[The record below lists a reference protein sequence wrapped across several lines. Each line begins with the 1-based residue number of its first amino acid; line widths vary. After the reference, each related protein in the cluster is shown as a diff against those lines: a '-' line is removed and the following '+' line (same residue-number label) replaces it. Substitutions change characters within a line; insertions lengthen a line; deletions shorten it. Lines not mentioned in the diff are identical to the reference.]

1 MFDKAKQMYQLQK
14 QARELQKELQD
25 TEIEAKGGQGLV
37 TVVLNGE
44 LKIQSIDIDP
54 SLLDPSKK
62 RELEQALIDSVRE
75 GLAQAQQIH
84 AEKSQAMMKQM
95 GIDIP
100 GL

>member
-1 MFDKAKQMYQLQK
+1 MLDKMKQMYQLQK
-14 QARELQKELQD
+14 QARELQKELRE
-25 TEIEAKGGQGLV
+25 TEIEAKGAQGLV

-44 LKIQSIDIDP
+44 LKIQSINIDP
-54 SLLDPSKK
+54 SLLDMHKK
-62 RELEQALIDSVRE
+62 RELESALVDSLRE

-84 AEKSQAMMKQM
+84 AEKSQAMMKEM